1 MQESYGIPMPD
12 IALNQADLAKL
23 MNKMPGGF
31 FIYHGS
37 GDEEI
42 FFANETLLRIFGCD
56 NMDEFMELTGGS
68 FKGMV
73 HPDDLNRVEKSI
85 AEQIAQS
92 QFDLDYVE
100 YRIIRKDGKTRWIED
115 YGHFVNNGITGGL
128 FYVFA
133 GDATEKKQEQQQERQ
148 KKEEQ
153 LRDYS
158 KQLKVINQ
166 EHLRRLET
174 IEGLSFDYESI
185 FYANLST
192 DTIKAYQT
200 SNRIHSFDTG
210 HTLRRFTG
218 FASEY
223 IATWVHPED
232 RLLLTDTLQTS
243 SIRKRLYKRKMFH
256 INYRIM
262 CNGYMEYLQLRIV
275 NVGRG
280 NEVSQIV
287 IGVRSVD
294 EEIRHE
300 LRRKEILEGALNQA
314 RAAVV
319 AKNTFL
325 SNMSHDIRTPMNAIV
340 GYTAL
345 AKRRIDQTEKL
356 MNYLDMI
363 EASSTQL
370 LQLINDVLE
379 IAQIEATK
387 VNMEE
392 GVCNLI
398 EIAQQVQES
407 LMPLVTQK
415 SMDFKLE
422 LSRLCHAEVYS
433 DQKKLYQLILRLASN
448 AVKYTEPGGWVT
460 VCIGEMDNVSTGY
473 SMYQVIVEDNGIG
486 MSRDF
491 MEYMFEPFE
500 RQKNTT
506 LSGVHGTGLGLTIVK
521 SIVDLLSGKIEV
533 ESMMGKGS
541 KFTVTLPL
549 RIKEKNNLPVSQSRK
564 QTGQPKLL
572 IVEDNELNLE
582 IEQEL
587 LQDAGFLVD
596 TANNGSIAVERIR
609 YADPGEYALVLMDI
623 QMPIMDG
630 YQAAREIR
638 KLEDPELSNIPIVA
652 LSANTF
658 DEDRRLSLESGMN
671 AHMAK
676 PVNFPELLELIAA
689 ILDT

>member
-1 MQESYGIPMPD
+1 
-12 IALNQADLAKL
+12 
-23 MNKMPGGF
+23 
-31 FIYHGS
+31 
-37 GDEEI
+37 
-42 FFANETLLRIFGCD
+42 
-56 NMDEFMELTGGS
+56 
-68 FKGMV
+68 
-73 HPDDLNRVEKSI
+73 
-85 AEQIAQS
+85 
-92 QFDLDYVE
+92 
-100 YRIIRKDGKTRWIED
+100 
-115 YGHFVNNGITGGL
+115 
-128 FYVFA
+128 
-133 GDATEKKQEQQQERQ
+133 
-148 KKEEQ
+148 
-153 LRDYS
+153 
-158 KQLKVINQ
+158 
-166 EHLRRLET
+166 
-174 IEGLSFDYESI
+174 
-185 FYANLST
+185 
-192 DTIKAYQT
+192 
-200 SNRIHSFDTG
+200 
-210 HTLRRFTG
+210 
-218 FASEY
+218 
-223 IATWVHPED
+223 
-232 RLLLTDTLQTS
+232 
-243 SIRKRLYKRKMFH
+243 
-256 INYRIM
+256 
-262 CNGYMEYLQLRIV
+262 
-275 NVGRG
+275 
-280 NEVSQIV
+280 
-287 IGVRSVD
+287 
-294 EEIRHE
+294 
-300 LRRKEILEGALNQA
+300 
-314 RAAVV
+314 
-319 AKNTFL
+319 
-325 SNMSHDIRTPMNAIV
+325 
-340 GYTAL
+340 
-345 AKRRIDQTEKL
+345 
-356 MNYLDMI
+356 
-363 EASSTQL
+363 
-370 LQLINDVLE
+370 
-379 IAQIEATK
+379 
-387 VNMEE
+387 
-392 GVCNLI
+392 
-398 EIAQQVQES
+398 
-407 LMPLVTQK
+407 MPLVTQK

-609 YADPGEYALVLMDI
+609 YADPGEYALVLMGI